1 MTAHLIAH
9 HQKMGIL
16 EVLLWFISPQR
27 KGKGSS
33 SNNFVECPEEMRAQL
48 EHNWQ
53 IRLSFLLIA
62 ILDWVALPLANFG
75 DWIEFLLNLFS
86 HNGGLLK
93 TLLQTLKWDVVMPKK
108 GTDTYLSMIGHL
120 DNRVNL
126 NGRVLDVPPVYA
138 NVEAGSR
145 FCADLCI
152 MASKLVYEN
161 ENVVKNTVTNNWK
174 MHFVDFFNFW
184 NENLQ
189 KYSTQAFIFCDKEVD
204 AQLVV
209 LAFRGTEPFNAYDWI
224 TDIDF
229 SWNKLGVLGR
239 VHLGFLEALGLLNRS
254 ACNNQ
259 IHPNSENN
267 KDFSFANAI
276 LDQDPQNPLAYY
288 TLCKRLTELLKQHK
302 NAKFMVTGHSLGGAL
317 AALFPAILF
326 LQEEE
331 KLLEKL
337 LAVYTFGQPRVGD
350 GEFATF
356 MDKHL
361 NQPKPR
367 YFRIVYSNDIVPRL
381 PYDDHIFFFKHFGV
395 CLYYDSCYTEW
406 NLPEQPNKNYSL
418 LHSVS
423 IRLNAIWELVHS
435 LVMPYTKGK
444 EYRETW
450 LSTAM
455 RIGGILVPGVSA
467 HMTSNYV
474 NSVRLGPSMLTPILS
489 AQKE

>member
-1 MTAHLIAH
+1 MTTHLIAH

-33 SNNFVECPEEMRAQL
+33 SNSFVECPEEMRAQL
-48 EHNWQ
+48 EDNWQ

-62 ILDWVALPLANFG
+62 ILDWVALPLANLG

-86 HNGGLLK
+86 HNGGLFK
-93 TLLQTLKWDVVMPKK
+93 TLLQTLK
-108 GTDTYLSMIGHL
+108 
-120 DNRVNL
+120 
-126 NGRVLDVPPVYA
+126 DVPPVYA

-152 MASKLVYEN
+152 MASKLIYEN

-184 NENLQ
+184 NEKLQ

-254 ACNNQ
+254 ASSNQ
-259 IHPNSENN
+259 INPNSENN
-267 KDFSFANAI
+267 KDFSFETNVI
-276 LDQDPQNPLAYY
+276 LDQDPQKPLAYY

-326 LQEEE
+326 LQKEE

-406 NLPEQPNKNYSL
+406 NLPEQPNKNYSP
-418 LHSVS
+418 LHSMS
-423 IRLNAIWELVHS
+423 IRVNAVWELVHS

-474 NSVRLGPSMLTPILS
+474 NSVRLGPSMLTPILP